1 MKNIEISVAKDF
13 SPTPGGRF
21 KSQGDHSGE
30 EFRDDILRP
39 KLDIAIR
46 ENITLVCNLD
56 GCLGYPSSFLDE
68 SFGQLGREMKKKG
81 IDILKYMT
89 FISKDEPSLVE
100 NIQHYIRDN

>member
-13 SPTPGGRF
+13 SPAPGGRF
-21 KSQGDHSGE
+21 KSHGDHSGE

-46 ENITLVCNLD
+46 ENITLICNLD

>member
-30 EFRDDILRP
+30 EFRNDILRP

-46 ENITLVCNLD
+46 ENITLICNLD